1 MRNGKIARL
10 PRKIRHQLNHRLADG
25 QSAET
30 LLPWLNDL
38 PAAKT
43 LLATDFAGQPIT
55 KQNLSQWRTGG
66 FAQWEARQ
74 DLLADAQDL
83 AEDSGELTAATRA
96 QLPEHLATVL
106 QARYASLLLNW
117 DGEENPVFT
126 RKLRALRPL
135 CHDITRMQRAQQ
147 CTARV
152 KLEQDRLAAKQKLT
166 ETELVDKFEEWL
178 KKPGMRDA
186 ICSTWKSPLQRRRRL
201 LEMIFPYFMY
211 PGGFPAHILAR
222 EPELMNPEAFESA
235 ADYQTAVEA
244 KTAADEAAA
253 LAAKRKLAPPDAGRV
268 DLPVNQ
274 GDLATTSLP
283 VTATPNE
290 NSAPHPPL
298 AAEGGPALH
307 SVSEGGPA
315 LRSFSEGGSQSVKAS
330 QSDNSEPTVQTPV
343 AEPVKT
349 PPEKP
354 HVPLPG
360 EPGYNPAPFV
370 APGET
375 RTPACYVY
383 GGPGRLT
390 PIFGVPEKRSSRRN
404 PPPPERTVDG

>member
-25 QSAET
+25 QLAEA

-38 PAAKT
+38 PAVKT
-43 LLATDFAGQPIT
+43 LLAADFAGQPIT

-74 DLLADAQDL
+74 DLLADARDL
-83 AEDSGELTAATRA
+83 AEDSGELTATLRA

-106 QARYASLLLNW
+106 QARYASLLVNW
-117 DGEENPVFT
+117 DGEESPDFT

-201 LEMIFPYFMY
+201 LEMIFPDFMY
-211 PGGFPAHILAR
+211 PAGFPAHILAR
-222 EPELMNPEAFESA
+222 EPELMNPEAFESE
-235 ADYQTAVEA
+235 ADYQAAV
-244 KTAADEAAA
+244 KVKADAEAAA
-253 LAAKRKLAPPDAGRV
+253 AAKAAAKATAAATPSKLDPSDAGRV
-268 DLPVNQ
+268 DLPVNR

-283 VTATPNE
+283 VNATPNE
-290 NSAPHPPL
+290 NSAPQPPP
-298 AAEGGPALH
+298 AAET
-307 SVSEGGPA
+307 
-315 LRSFSEGGSQSVKAS
+315 GSQSVKAS
-330 QSDNSEPTVQTPV
+330 QSDHSEPTAQPPV

-360 EPGYNPAPFV
+360 EPGYNPAIFV

-375 RTPACYVY
+375 RTPTCYVY

-390 PIFGVPEKRSSRRN
+390 PIFGVPEKRTGHTY
-404 PPPPERTVDG
+404 PPPDEERTVDG